1 MSYKS
6 KIDVAEQLLHSVKLP
21 EIPSVVIKLQTL
33 LSESE
38 APNPDKILNI
48 VSGNPFMAGELVSLA
63 NTPCITHSDKN
74 NITDLKAAIHRLG
87 NAFIKNYALSI
98 AIKGM
103 LDDDKIKG
111 LSYHS
116 QKIAFLSA
124 EIAKYSQGIRPD
136 EAYLLGIL
144 HDIGSFALAEID
156 PSYGSTFVGR
166 LANHFEVEQQEFA
179 KYGTTHSAL
188 GFVIARSWNIP
199 KSIAQSLLLHHEP
212 QIAAVTHI
220 KLQKFAALIELAH
233 LLSTHQSD
241 SPQTQVKKHALCH
254 SLFEILECNEEDI
267 RKIQTAS
274 QH

>member
-21 EIPSVVIKLQTL
+21 EIPSVVIKLQAL
-33 LSESE
+33 LSDS
-38 APNPDKILNI
+38 AVHDPDKILNI
-48 VSGNPFMAGELVSLA
+48 ISGNPFMAGELVSLA
-63 NTPCITHSDKN
+63 NTPCITDSNKN
-74 NITDLKAAIHRLG
+74 NVRDLKAAIHRLG
-87 NAFIKNYALSI
+87 SEFIKNYALSI

-124 EIAKYSQGIRPD
+124 EIATYSQGIRPD

-144 HDIGSFALAEID
+144 HDIGTFALAEID
-156 PSYGSTFVGR
+156 RSYGATFVGK
-166 LANHFEVEQQEFA
+166 LANHFEVEAQEFA
-179 KYGTTHSAL
+179 QYGTTHSAL

-199 KSIAQSLLLHHEP
+199 NSIAQSLLLHHEP
-212 QIAAVTHI
+212 NIDGVKNK
-220 KLQKFAALIELAH
+220 KLQKFTALLELAH
-233 LLSTHQSD
+233 LLSTDKSD
-241 SPQTQVKKHALCH
+241 YPSTQVKKQTFCHAL
-254 SLFEILECNEEDI
+254 FDILECSEEDI